1 MIDTPTAQEAIHQAR
16 LAYRQ
21 GDKKTARRWAERA
34 VALAPENEES
44 WLWLAAVSKPESS
57 LQYLKRALE
66 INPNS
71 QRARQGM
78 HWVIQRMRQAPAV
91 PAPNVRS
98 AQVSRSRATRRSRV
112 DDSIPSSSLVRPRL
126 LPAGLSAA
134 AVLFVLALLA
144 VFVISGMGGFS
155 SLAKASGIKWDGQ
168 PLAALPVNLG
178 KATRTP
184 TPTLTYTPTPTPT
197 DTPTPTATFTPT
209 PTDTPTSTPTDT
221 PTPPPTEPPPP
232 PEQQV
237 ESFPGLPAGVGE
249 NDPWIDINL
258 TEQRAYAYEGD
269 SLVNSFWVSTGTW
282 LHPTVTGTYQI
293 YVRYR
298 YADMA
303 GPGYY
308 LPDVPYVMYFYKGY
322 GLHGTYW
329 HNNFGTPMS
338 HGCVNFSIP
347 DAGWVYDFTSIGT
360 VVNVHY

>member
-1 MIDTPTAQEAIHQAR
+1 MTQAPTAQEAIQQAR

-44 WLWLAAVSKPESS
+44 WLWLAAVSKPDLS
-57 LQYLKRALE
+57 LKYLKKALE
-66 INPNS
+66 VNPNS

-78 HWVIQRMRQAPAV
+78 HWAVQRMRQAQVAKTQ
-91 PAPNVRS
+91 APL
-98 AQVSRSRATRRSRV
+98 VSQSHIARRSRLA
-112 DDSIPSSSLVRPRL
+112 DSIPTSSLVRPRL
-126 LPAGLSAA
+126 LPFSISTA
-134 AVLFVLALLA
+134 AVIIILALLA
-144 VFVISGMGGFS
+144 GLAISGMGGFN
-155 SLAKASGIKWDGQ
+155 SLARASGIKWDGK

-184 TPTLTYTPTPTPT
+184 TPTNTFTPTPTPT

-209 PTDTPTSTPTDT
+209 PTDTPTPIPTDT
-221 PTPPPTEPPPP
+221 PMPPPTEVPPPP
-232 PEQQV
+232 QPQV
-237 ESFPGLPAGVGE
+237 ESFPGLPDGVGE
-249 NDPWIDINL
+249 SDPWIDINL
-258 TEQRAYAYEGD
+258 SEQRAYAYEGYD
-269 SLVNSFWVSTGTW
+269 LVNSFLVSTGTW
-282 LHPTVTGTYQI
+282 LHPTVTGTYQV

-298 YADMA
+298 YADMS

-338 HGCVNFSIP
+338 HGCINFSIP
-347 DAGWVYDFTSIGT
+347 DAEWVYNFTSLGT